1 MAPGRFLF
9 TCDDPELQHI
19 TLSLEVGVSSYG
31 TDEAKVFKFIDGD
44 PLQVLL
50 TSLDVVEAV
59 RYG

>member
-1 MAPGRFLF
+1 MAPGRFLLR
-9 TCDDPELQHI
+9 CDDPELQHI
-19 TLSLEVGVSSYG
+19 TLSLEIGISSYQ
-31 TDEAKVFKFIDGD
+31 TCEAKVFKIIDGD